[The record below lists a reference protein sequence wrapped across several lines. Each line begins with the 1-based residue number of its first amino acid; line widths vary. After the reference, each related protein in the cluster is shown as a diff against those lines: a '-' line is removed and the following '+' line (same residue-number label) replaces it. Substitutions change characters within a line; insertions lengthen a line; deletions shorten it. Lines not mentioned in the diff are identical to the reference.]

1 MAPTGKNTRT
11 RMEMYCR
18 GRHMKILHGKVSFK
32 RQFKHDFYLLLPFLL
47 SNVEYIVDSRV
58 YKNNQLPIN

>member
-1 MAPTGKNTRT
+1 
-11 RMEMYCR
+11 MEMYCR